1 MGKSPRPAL
10 EKGENFITNKDSRNL
25 PMKKLLLLGA
35 GAQGSTVAKRMNG
48 EPVVSEIVCADY
60 DERAVGELARTL
72 EKASALKLDATSV
85 ADIVQAAR
93 GMDLMVNALPI
104 GLAPNALTAAL
115 EAGVNYQDFAAA
127 EFEDMD
133 FAEGI
138 QRLLTEWSG
147 KFEAQGLS
155 ALISTGSAPG
165 LANII
170 TREAVEQ
177 MDACDT
183 IQIHVYEG
191 VQAKRFLPFWWSP
204 EVAYGDMSSPAYCCE
219 NGRIKPTEPFSGA
232 VWMKFR
238 GVDRAVRMVEHAH
251 DEPVTMGLLADRYL
265 KGARNIYFKYGGYGV
280 DFAEPLYRMG
290 LLSQTPLE
298 LKGRKIVPMDLIR
311 ELTPPAPKYPH
322 EIQAILDEG
331 LAAEEGAFLIR
342 VDGEKDGRHI
352 RIDNYV
358 NAPGV
363 AEAFTKAGLTAET
376 YLTGQCAALFTR
388 MLVNDNIYQTGLFP
402 PEVLD
407 DRQRALYLQA
417 AAKLDITVDRIVE
430 KRLY

>member
-1 MGKSPRPAL
+1 
-10 EKGENFITNKDSRNL
+10 
-25 PMKKLLLLGA
+25 MKKLLLLGA
-35 GAQGSTVAKRMNG
+35 GAQGSTVAKRMNA

-104 GLAPNALTAAL
+104 GLAPNALKAAL

-127 EFEDMD
+127 EFEDVD

-138 QRLLTEWSG
+138 QRLLTEWSDQ
-147 KFEAQGLS
+147 FEAQGLS

-170 TREAVEQ
+170 AREAAEQ
-177 MDACDT
+177 MDTCDT

-191 VQAKRFLPFWWSP
+191 VWAKRFLPFWWSP
-204 EVAYGDMSSPAYCCE
+204 AVAYGDMSCPAYCCE
-219 NGRIKPTEPFSGA
+219 DGRIKPTEPFSGA

-238 GVDRAVRMVEHAH
+238 GVDRVVRMVEHAH
-251 DEPVTMGLLADRYL
+251 DEPVTMGLLADRFL
-265 KGARNIYFKYGGYGV
+265 KGARNIYFKYGGFGV

-290 LLSQTPLE
+290 LLSQKPLD
-298 LKGRKIVPMDLIR
+298 LKGRKIVPMDLVLK
-311 ELTPPAPKYPH
+311 LTPPAPKYPH
-322 EIQAILDEG
+322 EIKAILDEG
-331 LAAEEGAFLIR
+331 LEAEEGAFLIR
-342 VDGEKDGRHI
+342 VDGEKDGRSM

-363 AEAFTKAGLTAET
+363 GVAFEKAGLTAET
-376 YLTGQCAALFTR
+376 YLTGQCAALFTQ
-388 MLVNDNIYQTGLFP
+388 MLVNDKIFQKGLFP

-407 DRQRALYLQA
+407 DQQRAFYLQA
-417 AAKLDITVDRIVE
+417 AAGLDITVDRIVE
-430 KRLY
+430 TRLY